1 MPGVAVIDSG
11 NYDLQVAT
19 GFNVDAL
26 VLDDPIKGKMGGY
39 NTVTT
44 RTNLILNPNFE
55 INTNQWLLIGAGTTI
70 TRTTSDDYIGTASL
84 QVDVSGTVAAA
95 GASTSGTAGFRIPVT
110 AGIPYM
116 FSAYV
121 KVPAGQPSVPLRLR
135 TSEFQANGTQNAQQV
150 SGTTTVTNTD
160 GWVRLSYADTP
171 TAGATPTVSMALRVE
186 LASAVG
192 SARVY
197 LVDAVLAEQSSS
209 VLSYFDGTFAEPY
222 TGYTLTTQTWNGL
235 PDEATSTAK
244 WGLNSSYIS
253 SDYVLDGTTEFASV
267 MDGCIGISVKRGR
280 RDVGDQFSAGTMSF
294 TLNDTLAGGVFNPFD
309 TDSPYYDTAQSKPGL
324 APMREV
330 RLIRYDTSNVAQ
342 YLFKGYVVNYDYN
355 FALGGI
361 DTVTVYCA
369 DQFYLLAQTYLDEL
383 NVTAETSGERIETVL
398 DLPEVDFPLADR
410 DIATG
415 TVNLGHD
422 AAYTVPAGTN
432 VLQYISQINSTAE
445 FGRLFMSADGKL
457 TFQDRIGNTF
467 SASVAD
473 FHDDGTN
480 IPYTG
485 VGISFEADAVVNRTV
500 VTGLNGNTAIA
511 SNATSIATYFIQTNS
526 ITNSLLHE
534 QPSIDT
540 AATYLLNGE
549 PEARYTSVE
558 TDFLMLTNA
567 QRDTVA
573 SIEIGNTITV
583 EKTFPSGTGTTE
595 LAQELSV
602 EGIEHTISVASG
614 HSIMLSTSPTTIVFE
629 LILDNATYGT
639 LDSTN
644 ALG

>member
-19 GFNVDAL
+19 GFSVNAFT
-26 VLDDPIKGKMGGY
+26 LDDATRGVLN
-39 NTVTT
+39 NT
-44 RTNLILNPNFE
+44 
-55 INTNQWLLIGAGTTI
+55 Q
-70 TRTTSDDYIGTASL
+70 
-84 QVDVSGTVAAA
+84 
-95 GASTSGTAGFRIPVT
+95 
-110 AGIPYM
+110 
-116 FSAYV
+116 
-121 KVPAGQPSVPLRLR
+121 
-135 TSEFQANGTQNAQQV
+135 
-150 SGTTTVTNTD
+150 
-160 GWVRLSYADTP
+160 
-171 TAGATPTVSMALRVE
+171 
-186 LASAVG
+186 
-192 SARVY
+192 
-197 LVDAVLAEQSSS
+197 
-209 VLSYFDGTFAEPY
+209 
-222 TGYTLTTQTWNGL
+222 
-235 PDEATSTAK
+235 
-244 WGLNSSYIS
+244 
-253 SDYVLDGTTEFASV
+253 YVLDGEGEFASV

-280 RDVGDQFSAGTMSF
+280 RDIGDQFSAGTMSF

-309 TDSPYYDTAQSKPGL
+309 TDSPYYDTAEAKPGL

-342 YLFKGYVVNYDYN
+342 YIFRGFVVNYDYN
-355 FALGGI
+355 FSFTL

-369 DQFYLLAQTYLDEL
+369 DQFYLLAQTYLDEF

-415 TVNLGHD
+415 TVNLGHA

-457 TFQDRIGNTF
+457 TFQNRVGATL

-473 FHDDGTN
+473 FHDDGTE
-480 IPYTG
+480 IPYNG
-485 VGISFEADAVVNRTV
+485 VGISFEADAVINRAV
-500 VTGLNGNTAIA
+500 VTGLNGNTATA
-511 SNATSIATYFIQTNS
+511 EDLASIATYFIQTNS

-534 QPSIDT
+534 QASIDT
-540 AATYLLNGE
+540 AASYLLNGE

-558 TDFLMLTNA
+558 TDFLMLTTA

-573 SIEIGNTITV
+573 SIEIGQTVTV
-583 EKTFPSGTGTTE
+583 EKTFASGTGTSE

-614 HSIMLSTSPTTIVFE
+614 HSIMLSTAPTTIVFE
-629 LILDNATYGT
+629 LILDNAVYGT
-639 LDSTN
+639 LDSLN
-644 ALG
+644 VLG